1 MNQRISFYL
10 IIIILFNQVLS
21 QNFEQIM
28 DDSQKCIAH
37 QDKNTCSSVKLT
49 SGIYQCCK
57 LFQYVYNPSYPFSNS
72 ICSIQINPIKAF
84 NEEMEKETTK
94 ALFKEIWGYA
104 LYNMGAGSNM
114 KMEMT
119 YTCKD
124 GTASMKF
131 GFDTYTDEE
140 KEILRSENHCMR
152 YIYGINDF
160 TTKEECFNSV
170 ILPSSKNVGLSCGY
184 FEFNIKYSDGTSENF
199 KSCNIFNKDVITN
212 GHLDDKT
219 KETLQT
225 FVNNNA
231 DDEKIVL
238 SYVVDFSDDKGHK
251 VVYDSITQ
259 SIKSSGKMLS
269 LVKYLFYITLLLIL

>member
-10 IIIILFNQVLS
+10 IIIILFNQILS
-21 QNFEQIM
+21 QNYEEM
-28 DDSQKCIAH
+28 MEDSQKCFAH
-37 QDKNTCSSVKLT
+37 QDTNTCSSVKLT
-49 SGIYQCCK
+49 SGFYQCCK
-57 LFQYVYNPSYPFSNS
+57 MFQYIYVPSYPISNLG
-72 ICSIQINPIKAF
+72 CSIQINPIKAF

-104 LYNMGAGSNM
+104 IYNFGAGTSM

-140 KEILRSENHCMR
+140 KEILGSENHCLR
-152 YIYGINDF
+152 YIYGMNEF
-160 TTKEECFNSV
+160 TSKEECFNSEL
-170 ILPSSKNVGLSCGY
+170 LPSSKKVGLSCGY

-199 KSCNIFNKDVITN
+199 KTCNLFNKDVITN
-212 GHLDDKT
+212 GHLDDKS
-219 KETLQT
+219 KETLES
-225 FVNNNA
+225 FVNSNA

-238 SYVVDFSDDKGHK
+238 SYVVDFSDDKGNK
-251 VVYDSITQ
+251 VVYDSLTQ
-259 SIKSSGKMLS
+259 SIKSSGKMIS
-269 LVKYLFYITLLLIL
+269 LVKYLLYLTLLLIL